1 MILAHLNFM
10 MPFNEVIDQYA
21 IYYKDQAQVM
31 MDLGFWDWE
40 DNDLGME
47 VTNIGQV
54 AYLALNE
61 LAGDVENYVNKKM

>member
-1 MILAHLNFM
+1 
-10 MPFNEVIDQYA
+10 
-21 IYYKDQAQVM
+21 M
-31 MDLGFWDWE
+31 MDLGFWNWE